1 MGPRLRGLFV
11 TLYGWF
17 RAKEYAPPA
26 KRGSISC
33 PFCCGGLLADEVTKE
48 GHAQQHDSRGD
59 PKDTNELDEFSDVD
73 DSDRIHNGRKA
84 PFEGHWLI
92 TSQSA
97 GAHEP

>member
-33 PFCCGGLLADEVTKE
+33 PFCCGGLLGGEVPNDEQGHQGEECAKPE
-48 GHAQQHDSRGD
+48 GQREINH
-59 PKDTNELDEFSDVD
+59 LFDE
-73 DSDRIHNGRKA
+73 HNGRKA
-84 PFEGHWLI
+84 PFEGQWLI
-92 TSQSA
+92 TSQLADGRGRVGS
-97 GAHEP
+97 G